1 MKQNSG
7 RMTELETENKS
18 LHLSKNELNDKINEL
33 TKSSEVCK
41 AAAEKE
47 ISEKCAKFGIELI
60 NKIHAMNTVIKGL
73 LIGYTQNP
81 ILDFF
86 VKLFLFLTFVLRPD
100 KSEPDSARGS

>member
-47 ISEKCAKFGIELI
+47 ISEKCARFGIELI
-60 NKIHAMNTVIKGL
+60 NKIQAMNTVIKGL
-73 LIGYTQNP
+73 LIAITY
-81 ILDFF
+81 
-86 VKLFLFLTFVLRPD
+86 
-100 KSEPDSARGS
+100 S